1 MAYIFFLLSSTF
13 HGKKIKNCKEI
24 FVQGFQMC
32 FLHKSIKRIEF
43 YNVRI
48 FILYRDDFYLSIPFF
63 CFFLRGKLFRG
74 HSCVPLRNLTVD
86 PMHYVQMYCYA
97 FYSIVAK

>member
-1 MAYIFFLLSSTF
+1 MFFAQKLRRA
-13 HGKKIKNCKEI
+13 
-24 FVQGFQMC
+24 
-32 FLHKSIKRIEF
+32 SIKRIEF